1 MSPHKAIQSQ
11 YLAALAMLKQVIV
24 KCPQQHTGE
33 LYERLGMQENIEPHW
48 VSSSLLKEQE

>member
-1 MSPHKAIQSQ
+1 MNLHKAIQSQ

-48 VSSSLLKEQE
+48 VSSS